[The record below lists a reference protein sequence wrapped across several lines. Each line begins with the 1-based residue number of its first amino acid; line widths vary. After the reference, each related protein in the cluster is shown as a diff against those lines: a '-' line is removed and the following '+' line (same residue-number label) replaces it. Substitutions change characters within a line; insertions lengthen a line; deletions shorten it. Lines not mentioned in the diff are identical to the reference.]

1 MNELGTYIVIFSLL
15 ALYHSEFRFLLEPF
29 AFFSGDLLLNNW
41 KFIFLGC
48 EVKMSND
55 HWLLIN
61 DHWSL
66 IIVQWTMFMSR
77 YLLFMNYYSFLAGFK
92 IKRFFDWCG
101 EQDLPVDDD
110 NKDNYDKYHDGN
122 NNETILKNIMLIKIA
137 NLIYPL
143 ILATLS
149 MPWECLDLTGFDIHM
164 IMTLSVIMFSFFFKV
179 EQVSDS

>member
-29 AFFSGDLLLNNW
+29 AFFSGDLLFNNW
-41 KFIFLGC
+41 KFIFLGF
-48 EVKMSND
+48 EVKMSFD

-66 IIVQWTMFMSR
+66 FIVQWTMFMSR

-101 EQDLPVDDD
+101 EQDLPFDDD
-110 NKDNYDKYHDGN
+110 NKDNHDKYHDGN
-122 NNETILKNIMLIKIA
+122 NNDNNYEKYHTDKDSKPDIPVDTC
-137 NLIYPL
+137 YPVYAL
-143 ILATLS
+143 R
-149 MPWECLDLTGFDIHM
+149 MPRFNRVWYTYDYDFECDNVFFLLQSWT
-164 IMTLSVIMFSFFFKV
+164 SFR
-179 EQVSDS
+179 